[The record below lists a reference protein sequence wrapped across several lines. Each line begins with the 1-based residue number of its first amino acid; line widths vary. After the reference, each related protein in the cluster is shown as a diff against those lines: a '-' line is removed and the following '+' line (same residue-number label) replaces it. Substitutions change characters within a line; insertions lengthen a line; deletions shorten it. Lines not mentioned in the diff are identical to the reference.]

1 MVLVGSGMVVAPSA
15 TAGDQARQEEHC
27 VVRVVGRAPTGE
39 LETTKPECAAT
50 RAAAM
55 AANGG
60 ALMSSFTIGVHF
72 DGFSFTGD
80 SFTVIGDDCSG
91 GWLNLSA
98 AWINRI
104 SSTMHGCPRIR
115 HFNGYNL
122 TFTSQTTVAPGG
134 NLLLLANATNS
145 IQYLP

>member
-1 MVLVGSGMVVAPSA
+1 
-15 TAGDQARQEEHC
+15 
-27 VVRVVGRAPTGE
+27 
-39 LETTKPECAAT
+39 
-50 RAAAM
+50 M
-55 AANGG
+55 AASG
-60 ALMSSFTIGVHF
+60 AARMSSFTIGVHF

-80 SFTVIGDDCSG
+80 SFTVVGDDCSG

-98 AWINRI
+98 SWVNRI

-115 HFNGYNL
+115 HFDGYNL